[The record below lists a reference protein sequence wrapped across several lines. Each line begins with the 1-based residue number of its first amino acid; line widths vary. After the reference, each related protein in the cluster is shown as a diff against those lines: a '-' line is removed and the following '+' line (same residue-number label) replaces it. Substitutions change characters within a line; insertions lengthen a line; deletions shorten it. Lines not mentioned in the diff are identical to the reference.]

1 MADALF
7 RKDIRRQKR
16 ELTAIRKARKPRNKP
31 PGYLIL
37 PVRGARYPGVLSIMK
52 SGSSAPLYGFS
63 PDHSRKV
70 GALSDKRTSRAET
83 RGASAEA
90 VHRSAAVRCAGG
102 IHADLPSQLAVG
114 KFRNIHQCV
123 KSFDKHGD
131 LSAFF
136 SII

>member
-16 ELTAIRKARKPRNKP
+16 KLTAIRKARKLRNKT

-37 PVRGARYPGVLSIMK
+37 PVRGARYPGVLSITE

-70 GALSDKRTSRAET
+70 VPEGADHALIADDEGRHGRALSVINSFSIP
-83 RGASAEA
+83 SAFCWTEKEMI
-90 VHRSAAVRCAGG
+90 AAV
-102 IHADLPSQLAVG
+102 LA
-114 KFRNIHQCV
+114 
-123 KSFDKHGD
+123 
-131 LSAFF
+131 
-136 SII
+136 